1 MLLLCSQKCFRADG
15 TEYFKLIDLD
25 KLKSFWDG
33 ARFVLEGVTL
43 RLDGRDGDSDTSKSR
58 PWSAG
63 GAVKS
68 EARAV
73 WTDVSDQKRDGPAA
87 DSDTSKTKRSKT
99 KSRTWCAGG
108 AVKSEARAVWTDFSD
123 KKEEKAARRSGKSLW
138 KAGKDRV
145 RPTAVLGSW
154 KKKDADSP
162 SEHQPDGPKW
172 VSDGGSTTGSFSR
185 TRHSYDGRPEQG
197 FQQADSSRPRRVQA
211 RPSRVSVFVN
221 GRKQPRLGADYASP
235 YAQADTWVRHGGLSH
250 EISERDKKKTRSW
263 DTPAATVSH
272 YCCAY
277 T

>member
-43 RLDGRDGDSDTSKSR
+43 RLDGRDGDSDTSK
-58 PWSAG
+58 
-63 GAVKS
+63 
-68 EARAV
+68 
-73 WTDVSDQKRDGPAA
+73 
-87 DSDTSKTKRSKT
+87 TKRSKT

-123 KKEEKAARRSGKSLW
+123 KKEEKATRRSGKSMW
-138 KAGKDRV
+138 KAGKDLV
-145 RPTAVLGSW
+145 RPSTVLGSW

-235 YAQADTWVRHGGLSH
+235 YAQADTWGRHGGLSH
-250 EISERDKKKTRSW
+250 EISERDTKTKLVLG
-263 DTPAATVSH
+263 TPQQPQSVIIAAHTSRIH
-272 YCCAY
+272 K
-277 T
+277 